1 MYSYKQILGAN
12 YWILISQTNSTRS
25 TLQYSVQLWSIFFS
39 SDKQWKEF
47 QKLVLKV
54 PDFYLQF
61 PYAEYGMSVSWYYQY
76 IIIALCGYQNTNRT
90 TFVYPC
96 RGYISFV
103 HKHNLIR
110 NLERILLFGA
120 PCKKTKTNW
129 IKWIN
134 QSVIFLN
141 MGIKLSMYEWIISNA
156 FKKGIRPS
164 KSR

>member
-1 MYSYKQILGAN
+1 MKRIPKTCPQSARFL
-12 YWILISQTNSTRS
+12 LT
-25 TLQYSVQLWSIFFS
+25 
-39 SDKQWKEF
+39 
-47 QKLVLKV
+47 
-54 PDFYLQF
+54 F